1 MAEIESDG
9 VGSKNREEGEAKD
22 PISLGP
28 GRLMKDIHERGS
40 KEF

>member
-1 MAEIESDG
+1 MAGIESDC
-9 VGSKNREEGEAKD
+9 VGSKNRKKGEAKG